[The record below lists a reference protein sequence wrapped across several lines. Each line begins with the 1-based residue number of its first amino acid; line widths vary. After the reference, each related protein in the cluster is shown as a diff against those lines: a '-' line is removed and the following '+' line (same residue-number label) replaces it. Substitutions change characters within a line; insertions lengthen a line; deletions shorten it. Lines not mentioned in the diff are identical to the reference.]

1 LLAFCTRTVD
11 FFVVVIT
18 PFLSTIR
25 IWNDEFPTLFLSIL
39 MAWAAAAGTD
49 LTRIPSRYTCTVDCA
64 GALTLSTTLLPTTL
78 LDDGVNTA
86 CGATTGICEPSSG
99 LTMRFTGSTVL
110 GSTDG
115 VDTRGCGI
123 VDDGTIDSGIV
134 DDETTRR
141 AIVVVVSGAT
151 SSPPPP
157 PPLSSPPPPPDGT
170 EVVEV
175 VEVVDGATVVDVVE
189 LVDVVVVVVGA
200 AATGGAEL
208 NRE

>member
-1 LLAFCTRTVD
+1 
-11 FFVVVIT
+11 
-18 PFLSTIR
+18 
-25 IWNDEFPTLFLSIL
+25 

-49 LTRIPSRYTCTVDCA
+49 LTKTPSRYTCTVDCA

-78 LDDGVNTA
+78 FDDGVNTA
-86 CGATTGICEPSSG
+86 CGATTGICEPRVG
-99 LTMRFTGSTVL
+99 LTMRLTGITVL
-110 GSTDG
+110 GLTDG

-123 VDDGTIDSGIV
+123 VDVVTVG
-134 DDETTRR
+134 R
-141 AIVVVVSGAT
+141 AIVVVVSGAA

-157 PPLSSPPPPPDGT
+157 PPLSLPPPPPPDGT

-175 VEVVDGATVVDVVE
+175 VKVVEVVEVVD
-189 LVDVVVVVVGA
+189 GA

>member
-1 LLAFCTRTVD
+1 
-11 FFVVVIT
+11 
-18 PFLSTIR
+18 
-25 IWNDEFPTLFLSIL
+25 

-49 LTRIPSRYTCTVDCA
+49 LTKIPSRYTCTVDCA

-78 LDDGVNTA
+78 FDDGVNTA
-86 CGATTGICEPSSG
+86 CGATTGICEPRVG
-99 LTMRFTGSTVL
+99 LTMRLTGSTVL
-110 GSTDG
+110 GLTDG

-123 VDDGTIDSGIV
+123 VDDGTV
-134 DDETTRR
+134 DVVTVGR
-141 AIVVVVSGAT
+141 AIVVVDSGAA

-157 PPLSSPPPPPDGT
+157 PLSPPPPPDGT

-175 VEVVDGATVVDVVE
+175 VEVVE
-189 LVDVVVVVVGA
+189 LVEVVVGA

>member
-1 LLAFCTRTVD
+1 MLAFCTRTVD

-25 IWNDEFPTLFLSIL
+25 IWKDESPTLFLVIL

-78 LDDGVNTA
+78 LDDGVSTA
-86 CGATTGICEPSSG
+86 CGATNGICEPRSG
-99 LTMRFTGSTVL
+99 LTMRFMGSAVL
-110 GSTDG
+110 GLTDG
-115 VDTRGCGI
+115 VDTAGCGI
-123 VDDGTIDSGIV
+123 VDDGTV
-134 DDETTRR
+134 DVVTVGR
-141 AIVVVVSGAT
+141 AIVVVVSGAVL
-151 SSPPPP
+151 SPPP
-157 PPLSSPPPPPDGT
+157 PPLSSPPPPPLSPPPPDGT
-170 EVVEV
+170 EV

-189 LVDVVVVVVGA
+189 LVDVVEVVDGA

>member
-1 LLAFCTRTVD
+1 
-11 FFVVVIT
+11 
-18 PFLSTIR
+18 
-25 IWNDEFPTLFLSIL
+25 

-49 LTRIPSRYTCTVDCA
+49 LTRIPSRYTWTVDCA

-78 LDDGVNTA
+78 LDDGVSTA
-86 CGATTGICEPSSG
+86 CGATNRICEPRVG
-99 LTMRFTGSTVL
+99 LTMRLTGSTVL
-110 GSTDG
+110 GPTDG

-123 VDDGTIDSGIV
+123 VDDGTVDVGIV

-141 AIVVVVSGAT
+141 AIVVVVSGAA

-157 PPLSSPPPPPDGT
+157 PPLSPPPPPDGT
-170 EVVEV
+170 EV

-189 LVDVVVVVVGA
+189 LVDVVEVVDGA

>member
-1 LLAFCTRTVD
+1 
-11 FFVVVIT
+11 
-18 PFLSTIR
+18 
-25 IWNDEFPTLFLSIL
+25 

-78 LDDGVNTA
+78 FDDGVTTA
-86 CGATTGICEPSSG
+86 CGATTGICEPRVG
-99 LTMRFTGSTVL
+99 LTMRLTGSTVL
-110 GSTDG
+110 GPTDG

-123 VDDGTIDSGIV
+123 VDDGTVDVGIV

-141 AIVVVVSGAT
+141 AIVVVVSGAA

-157 PPLSSPPPPPDGT
+157 PPLSPPPPPPLSPPPPPDGT
-170 EVVEV
+170 EV

-189 LVDVVVVVVGA
+189 LVEVVEVVVGA

>member
-1 LLAFCTRTVD
+1 MLAFCTRTVD

-25 IWNDEFPTLFLSIL
+25 IWKDESPTLFLPIL
-39 MAWAAAAGTD
+39 MACAAAAGTD
-49 LTRIPSRYTCTVDCA
+49 LTKIPSRYTCTVDCA

-78 LDDGVNTA
+78 FDDGVDTA
-86 CGATTGICEPSSG
+86 CGATNGICEPRSG
-99 LTMRFTGSTVL
+99 LTMRFTGSAVL
-110 GSTDG
+110 GLTNG

-123 VDDGTIDSGIV
+123 VDDGTV
-134 DDETTRR
+134 DVVTVGR
-141 AIVVVVSGAT
+141 AIVVVVVVSGAA

-157 PPLSSPPPPPDGT
+157 LSPPLSSPPPPPDGT

-175 VEVVDGATVVDVVE
+175 VD
-189 LVDVVVVVVGA
+189 GA
-200 AATGGAEL
+200 AATGGVAL

>member
-1 LLAFCTRTVD
+1 
-11 FFVVVIT
+11 
-18 PFLSTIR
+18 
-25 IWNDEFPTLFLSIL
+25 

-49 LTRIPSRYTCTVDCA
+49 LTKIPSRYTCTVDCA

-78 LDDGVNTA
+78 FDDGVNTA
-86 CGATTGICEPSSG
+86 CGATTGICEPRVG
-99 LTMRFTGSTVL
+99 LTMRLTGSTVL
-110 GSTDG
+110 GLTDG

-123 VDDGTIDSGIV
+123 VDDGTV
-134 DDETTRR
+134 DVVTVGR
-141 AIVVVVSGAT
+141 AIVVVDSGAA

-157 PPLSSPPPPPDGT
+157 PLSPPPPPDGT

-175 VEVVDGATVVDVVE
+175 VDGAAVVEVVE
-189 LVDVVVVVVGA
+189 VVVGA

>member
-1 LLAFCTRTVD
+1 
-11 FFVVVIT
+11 
-18 PFLSTIR
+18 
-25 IWNDEFPTLFLSIL
+25 

-78 LDDGVNTA
+78 FDDGVNTA
-86 CGATTGICEPSSG
+86 CGATTGICEPRVG
-99 LTMRFTGSTVL
+99 LTMRLTGSTVL
-110 GSTDG
+110 GLTAG
-115 VDTRGCGI
+115 VDTRGCGL
-123 VDDGTIDSGIV
+123 VDDGTVDVGIV

-141 AIVVVVSGAT
+141 AIVVVVSGAA
-151 SSPPPP
+151 SSPPPPP
-157 PPLSSPPPPPDGT
+157 PPLSSPPPPPPPDGT
-170 EVVEV
+170 EV

-189 LVDVVVVVVGA
+189 LVEVVEVVVGA